1 MELLLLNL
9 LVNLVVQAVER
20 VDSPVEHPG
29 VGALK
34 AWGSAGHLREGSP
47 LEECVDYRHRS
58 LATPQATM
66 QQLLSMHLIKLTVRG
81 TGRKAFAITPLDLF
95 RYLQVYPDYPGCFR
109 ELVLVLREEQAV
121 VWDLSAVA

>member
-1 MELLLLNL
+1 MELLLPNL
-9 LVNLVVQAVER
+9 LANLAVPAVER
-20 VDSPVEHPG
+20 VDSPVEHL
-29 VGALK
+29 GAAVRK
-34 AWGSAGHLREGSP
+34 AWGLAGHPQASSP
-47 LEECVDYRHRS
+47 LEAYVDYRHRS
-58 LATPQATM
+58 LAMPQATM
-66 QQLLSMHLIKLTVRG
+66 QQRLSMHLIKLTVRG

>member
-58 LATPQATM
+58 LAMPQATM

-95 RYLQVYPDYPGCFR
+95 RYLQVYPDYPGCCR
-109 ELVLVLREEQAV
+109 EVVLQEEQAAV
-121 VWDLSAVA
+121 LGLSAVA